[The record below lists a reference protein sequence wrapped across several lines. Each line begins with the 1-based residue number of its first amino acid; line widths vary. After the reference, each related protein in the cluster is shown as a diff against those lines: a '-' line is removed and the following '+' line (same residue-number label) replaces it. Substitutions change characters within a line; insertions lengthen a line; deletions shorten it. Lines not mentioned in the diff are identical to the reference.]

1 MIYDFVLLFLRIKK
15 NNYENKSFSHYCWDY
30 ELGRLG

>member
-1 MIYDFVLLFLRIKK
+1 MIYDFVLLFLRFKR
-15 NNYENKSFSHYCWDY
+15 NYYENYTFSYYCWNY